1 MPQNSFYSFFQSI
14 IGLFQWL
21 FIGVANLLA
30 PVYAI
35 SPLPDL
41 LDFILIC
48 LLIVGLIYVI
58 FRSLPWGR

>member
-1 MPQNSFYSFFQSI
+1 MPQTSFYSYVQSI
-14 IGLFQWL
+14 IGFFQWI
-21 FIGVANLLA
+21 FAGIANLLA

-48 LLIVGLIYVI
+48 LLIVGLIYMI